1 MTLLY
6 LKSLHVIFMVSWFAG
21 LFFLGRML
29 IYHKQALEKNSL
41 DSIELAQSGAK
52 RVWFIITLPSLL
64 ITFGLGVTLAIK
76 IGAFREGWMHLKF
89 LLVVIFIIYNIYIN
103 KIRVRLINKQTT
115 PKEWQLRLINEIP
128 FFFLVAI
135 IFTVYMKNL
144 FSGIWALLVV
154 ILLAI
159 TISLALVMAKKN
171 KNN

>member
-1 MTLLY
+1 
-6 LKSLHVIFMVSWFAG
+6 
-21 LFFLGRML
+21 
-29 IYHKQALEKNSL
+29 
-41 DSIELAQSGAK
+41 
-52 RVWFIITLPSLL
+52 
-64 ITFGLGVTLAIK
+64 
-76 IGAFREGWMHLKF
+76 MHLKF
-89 LLVVIFIIYNIYIN
+89 LLIVIFIIYNIYIN

-159 TISLALVMAKKN
+159 TISLTLVIAKKIKII

>member
-1 MTLLY
+1 
-6 LKSLHVIFMVSWFAG
+6 V
-21 LFFLGRML
+21 
-29 IYHKQALEKNSL
+29 
-41 DSIELAQSGAK
+41 
-52 RVWFIITLPSLL
+52 
-64 ITFGLGVTLAIK
+64 
-76 IGAFREGWMHLKF
+76 FREGWMHLKF
-89 LLVVIFIIYNIYIN
+89 LLIVIFIIYNIYIN

-159 TISLALVMAKKN
+159 TISLTLVIAKKIKII

>member
-1 MTLLY
+1 M
-6 LKSLHVIFMVSWFAG
+6 
-21 LFFLGRML
+21 
-29 IYHKQALEKNSL
+29 
-41 DSIELAQSGAK
+41 
-52 RVWFIITLPSLL
+52 
-64 ITFGLGVTLAIK
+64 
-76 IGAFREGWMHLKF
+76 FREGWMHLKF
-89 LLVVIFIIYNIYIN
+89 LLIVIFIIYNIYIN

-159 TISLALVMAKKN
+159 TISLTLVIAKKIKII

>member
-1 MTLLY
+1 
-6 LKSLHVIFMVSWFAG
+6 
-21 LFFLGRML
+21 
-29 IYHKQALEKNSL
+29 
-41 DSIELAQSGAK
+41 
-52 RVWFIITLPSLL
+52 
-64 ITFGLGVTLAIK
+64 
-76 IGAFREGWMHLKF
+76 
-89 LLVVIFIIYNIYIN
+89 
-103 KIRVRLINKQTT
+103 VRLINKQTT

-159 TISLALVMAKKN
+159 TISLTLVIAKKIKII